1 MAKLA
6 PSILS
11 ADFINLEKQIKELE
25 DNGVEYLHI
34 DVMDG
39 KFVPNITI
47 GPLVVK
53 ALNEHTDMILDV
65 HLMIDDPGAFV
76 DQFAEAGADI
86 ITVHAEASN
95 HLHRVVQ
102 QIKDK
107 GIKAGVSIN
116 PATPVYYLEEI
127 IDYVDLILLMSVN
140 PGFGG
145 QAFIDSTIGKIKY
158 LKSNINQLG
167 LDVDIEVD
175 GGIKDYNVNQV
186 IEAGADLIVAG
197 SAIFNDNPITD
208 NIKSFMEAMEE

>member
-11 ADFINLEKQIKELE
+11 ADFINLEKQIKALE

-53 ALNEHTDMILDV
+53 ALRENTDMILDV
-65 HLMIDDPGAFV
+65 HLMIDDPAAFI

-145 QAFIDSTIGKIKY
+145 QEFIESTIGKIKY
-158 LKSNINQLG
+158 LSSNIQQLG

-175 GGIKDYNVNQV
+175 GGIKDYNVDQV
-186 IEAGADLIVAG
+186 IDAGADIIVAG
-197 SAIFNDNPITD
+197 SAIFNDNPIAD
-208 NIKSFMEAMEE
+208 NIQRFIEAMEA

>member
-53 ALNEHTDMILDV
+53 ALSDNTDMILDV

-102 QIKDK
+102 SIKAK
-107 GIKAGVSIN
+107 GVKAGVSIN

-145 QAFIDSTIGKIKY
+145 QEFIDSTIGKIKY
-158 LKSNINQLG
+158 LKSNIDQLG

-186 IEAGADLIVAG
+186 IAAGADLIVAG
-197 SAIFNDNPITD
+197 SAIFNEQSITE
-208 NIKSFMEAMEE
+208 NVKSFREAMGE